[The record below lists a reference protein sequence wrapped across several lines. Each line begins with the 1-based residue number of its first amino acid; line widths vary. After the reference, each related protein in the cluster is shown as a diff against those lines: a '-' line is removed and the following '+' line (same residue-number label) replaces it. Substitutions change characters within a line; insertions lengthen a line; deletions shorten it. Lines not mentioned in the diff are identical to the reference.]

1 MSPGQISEERR
12 RGRLAGMAAFVSA
25 ILLVA
30 GEIWSQA
37 INGDAPAGN
46 GPAALR
52 FLHRHSADLIGASV
66 LRVVGLGLFV
76 AVAVHLSR
84 AIKARRPEEPGF
96 VQVMAVYGPLAWGA
110 GTLAVSIALVI
121 SSSHFVGRE
130 FQTIHAADQAFRS
143 ARLIGL
149 AAFSGLL
156 AVAFWLV
163 KACLDAMRIGL
174 LSRFLGMVGVVI
186 GPALVVTPFGAFL
199 LPLWLLALGALF
211 LGVWPRGVPPAWRE

>member
-52 FLHRHSADLIGASV
+52 FLHRHSGGLIGASV
-66 LRVVGLGLFV
+66 LRVVGLVLFV
-76 AVAVHLSR
+76 SVAVHLSR

-96 VQVMAVYGPLAWGA
+96 VQVMAVYGPLAWAA
-110 GTLAVSIALVI
+110 GPLAVSFALVI
-121 SSSHFVGRE
+121 CSSP
-130 FQTIHAADQAFRS
+130 
-143 ARLIGL
+143 
-149 AAFSGLL
+149 LL
-156 AVAFWLV
+156 A
-163 KACLDAMRIGL
+163 R
-174 LSRFLGMVGVVI
+174 RVVS
-186 GPALVVTPFGAFL
+186 
-199 LPLWLLALGALF
+199 
-211 LGVWPRGVPPAWRE
+211 